1 MSSRLSTLTNTIH
14 IRDFVDAV
22 VDDPT
27 RSDSSYIEIQADVY
41 IFPENGF
48 RSANVIAESIP
59 TRIRAY
65 VTPAERELYV
75 HNTFF
80 FAEGRFATAVTSD
93 GKLEIIVVHTLSLM
107 RYVISNLSHPSTPSL
122 TLDRLLLDTQ
132 VTPPTFTS
140 IATIYPKHGARS

>member
-27 RSDSSYIEIQADVY
+27 RSDISYIEIQADVN

-93 GKLEIIVVHTLSLM
+93 GKLEIIVHALSLM

-132 VTPPTFTS
+132 ATPPTF
-140 IATIYPKHGARS
+140 TIYPKHGARS